1 MKQRIIRR
9 NIQQSHPVVSYNVP
23 MIINI
28 QIPFSLQRYQWKK
41 KKQQQ
46 RRKRRM
52 TQVMTCTTLPPSSSN
67 TMEQP
72 QPQQQLPQ
80 VVRIYVKPLII
91 LDLNGVLCHRVRTR
105 NSPFP
110 KNEYHKWYRPS
121 IGRIAMTPIIARN
134 DLTTFLEQLCQN
146 FTMAVWTSAK
156 RRNALELVKLLF
168 PPHISQQLLF
178 IWAQNKC
185 QSIPRPN
192 KQPQQPL
199 SNQYKDD
206 IIFTKRLS
214 KVWEDYPLWNSTNT
228 LLIDDSPDKCP
239 NEYVNNALHPP
250 PLTGLKPNQF
260 DSSTNTN
267 NNKSSTQALMNDN
280 NDEINEELQR
290 KFFHKLAMHWTTNPT
305 NDSPQNNNHNDE
317 TIDDVDHSFLRS
329 FLKRHGSSHM
339 GWRGETKLQS

>member
-1 MKQRIIRR
+1 
-9 NIQQSHPVVSYNVP
+9 
-23 MIINI
+23 
-28 QIPFSLQRYQWKK
+28 
-41 KKQQQ
+41 
-46 RRKRRM
+46 M

-105 NSPFP
+105 NNSP
-110 KNEYHKWYRPS
+110 KNEGYRPS
-121 IGRIAMTPIIARN
+121 IGRIAMTPIIART
-134 DLTTFLEQLCQN
+134 DLNIFLEQLCQN

-267 NNKSSTQALMNDN
+267 NNNNKSSAQALTKDDCS

-290 KFFHKLAMHWTTNPT
+290 TFFQKLAMHWTTNP
-305 NDSPQNNNHNDE
+305 NNSNSPHNKNDE
-317 TIDDVDHSFLRS
+317 TMDNVDDNSSLRS
-329 FLKRHGSSHM
+329 FLKQHGSSHM
-339 GWRGETKLQS
+339 GWRGETKLLS